1 MINYPRTSED
11 ELPELYEKLDDLL
24 ERIERVL
31 KEHFPTRSTDHG
43 VRIVF
48 NEATSDDYLDA
59 MWADSE
65 AMVPFFQKITGLT
78 DREFDRQFGRRNIG
92 SLEGRETDFREEEKA
107 GEFAEALEVILPSDL
122 YLETL
127 LFTFAT
133 MYENDQRRHFRAQY
147 EETVRDYLAEHGY
160 PNFKGNS
167 LPGEPDIVIPDS
179 QPYEVTG
186 EVRVIQ
192 QKDRKK
198 RFKEFG
204 SEARV
209 AKQHFPNAN
218 FIVVVNLG
226 QYMENVDRDMLREEI
241 LSEAAGPID
250 AIFFHDELDELVEQL
265 HEWKVTRQSKL

>member
-31 KEHFPTRSTDHG
+31 KEYFPTRSTDHG